1 MAYRSRVNT
10 NITLSLTIWLTLTQ
24 TLIST
29 GILCKNRCKPQTNC
43 KRNKLCWFCILN
55 VSWIS
60 GKKLRWFPLGESH
73 KNPRWPPKNMEN
85 QKYLPNYK
93 SFWYAQRT
101 KVVYQVKLHKHAK
114 FENHTLKNSR
124 VTPLQKTRKM
134 VKFMF
139 FSNNFLTT
147 KYFITTKEQIRWRI
161 AFYIKI

>member
-1 MAYRSRVNT
+1 MAA
-10 NITLSLTIWLTLTQ
+10 
-24 TLIST
+24 
-29 GILCKNRCKPQTNC
+29 
-43 KRNKLCWFCILN
+43 
-55 VSWIS
+55 
-60 GKKLRWFPLGESH
+60 
-73 KNPRWPPKNMEN
+73 KNMEN

-161 AFYIKI
+161 AFYIKISNLKEKKWFLRELWAFKKIQDGRQKYSKSSISAQLLIFLIHMKNKSCFS

>member
-1 MAYRSRVNT
+1 MKLKLNVLVMHYCDRPVSFSLVF
-10 NITLSLTIWLTLTQ
+10 ISFVIDHILS
-24 TLIST
+24 ST

-43 KRNKLCWFCILN
+43 KRSKLCWFCILN

-114 FENHTLKNSR
+114 FENHTLKNNR
-124 VTPLQKTRKM
+124 VTPLQKPEK
-134 VKFMF
+134 
-139 FSNNFLTT
+139 
-147 KYFITTKEQIRWRI
+147 W
-161 AFYIKI
+161 